1 MICRTGWGR
10 AGVNDRSLSDVPLF
24 PLSTVLYP
32 GGFLPLR
39 VFERRYL
46 DMITAVMRGD
56 ARFGVVSIREGEEVG
71 NAALPAEIGTI
82 ARIIDFDQEHDGV
95 LGIKVQGEQR
105 FHIVDSAV
113 QPDNLLTARIRELA
127 ETAPQALPPEQVR
140 LAELLANLWRKLKRP
155 EQDLR
160 LDDATWVA
168 YRLAEMLPLP
178 LDLKQKILESPL
190 PADKLGVLSR
200 QVAGWAIKD

>member
-1 MICRTGWGR
+1 MSDRT
-10 AGVNDRSLSDVPLF
+10 LSVVPLF

-46 DMITAVMRGD
+46 DMITRVMRDD
-56 ARFGVVSIREGEEVG
+56 ARFGIVAIREGEEVG

-105 FHIVDSAV
+105 FHIIDSAV
-113 QPDNLLTARIRELA
+113 QPDNLLTASIRELA
-127 ETAPQALPPEQVR
+127 EAAPQPLPPEQVR

-190 PADKLGVLSR
+190 PTDKLGVLSR